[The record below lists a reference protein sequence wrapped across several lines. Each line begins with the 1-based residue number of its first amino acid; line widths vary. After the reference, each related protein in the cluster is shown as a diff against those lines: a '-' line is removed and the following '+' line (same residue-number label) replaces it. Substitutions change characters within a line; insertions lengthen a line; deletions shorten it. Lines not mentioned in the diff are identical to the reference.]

1 MAETEFTPVM
11 DAPTMDGSVTNAKS
25 ETSTPVTGSEK
36 VTVKLTFIAQVG
48 SRIRTGAIDKTVGG
62 KSTTR
67 SNAPTSGAVPE
78 NWSLKFQD
86 PRPYLYSNSMIEE

>member
-11 DAPTMDGSVTNAKS
+11 DAPTMDGSVTKAKS

-36 VTVKLTFIAQVG
+36 VTVKLTFVAPVG
-48 SRIRTGAIDKTVGG
+48 FASARTIDKTVGG
-62 KSTTR
+62 ESTTR

-78 NWSLKFQD
+78 NWSLIPGIATPLSIFGLD
-86 PRPYLYSNSMIEE
+86 D